1 MILLALKKVF
11 FLSISIILV
20 TFLSL
25 TAVSSEEKKIKK
37 EEEKPLTLEDLD
49 KLGTIVL
56 LKKLPTEMFEKLKSC
71 KPYNAN
77 FSKCEGIIAGKIVGT
92 TFRKKGGYGEKYP
105 GKMME
110 AMAYFEILYLTS
122 LHSNKK
128 KINRFKENIDKKEY
142 FYKEDDVRSI
152 RSLIKMNKGREKMRS
167 ALGMTLETPTEDAI
181 KRFWTLGEFLALGEP
196 KKIGK
201 LDKDVKKRRKLLQE
215 YKSTVLRLKEKLEE
229 E

>member
-1 MILLALKKVF
+1 
-11 FLSISIILV
+11 
-20 TFLSL
+20 
-25 TAVSSEEKKIKK
+25 
-37 EEEKPLTLEDLD
+37 
-49 KLGTIVL
+49 
-56 LKKLPTEMFEKLKSC
+56 
-71 KPYNAN
+71 
-77 FSKCEGIIAGKIVGT
+77 
-92 TFRKKGGYGEKYP
+92 
-105 GKMME
+105 MME

-122 LHSNKK
+122 LYSNKK
-128 KINRFKENIDKKEY
+128 KINRFKENINKKEY
-142 FYKEDDVRSI
+142 FFKESDIRSI
-152 RSLIKMNKGREKMRS
+152 RSLIKMNEGREKMRS

>member
-1 MILLALKKVF
+1 MLKK
-11 FLSISIILV
+11 
-20 TFLSL
+20 
-25 TAVSSEEKKIKK
+25 KKIK

-71 KPYNAN
+71 KPYNAH
-77 FSKCEGIIAGKIVGT
+77 FSKCERRKAGKIVGT

-122 LHSNKK
+122 LHSNKRQ
-128 KINRFKENIDKKEY
+128 INRFKENINKKKY
-142 FYKEDDVRSI
+142 FFKKDDVSSI
-152 RSLIKMNKGREKMRS
+152 RSLIKMNEGREKMRS

-181 KRFWTLGEFLALGEP
+181 NRFWTLGEFLALGEP

-201 LDKDVKKRRKLLQE
+201 LDKDVKKRKELLQR
-215 YKSTVLRLKEKLEE
+215 YKSTVMRLKEKLEE